1 MVLTGL
7 NKMNLTL
14 GVLLGLLLFLGAG
27 EAQSNQ
33 DCCLSYTKEPLPLKI
48 ITGFTIQFSSE
59 VCDINA
65 IIFHLK
71 KGLRA
76 CANPE
81 DGWVK
86 KHLHRLSKKRKVFKK
101 ISQSHGF

>member
-1 MVLTGL
+1 
-7 NKMNLTL
+7 MNMAL
-14 GVLLGLLLFLGAG
+14 GILLGLFLFLDTG

-33 DCCLSYTKEPLPLKI
+33 DCCLSYTKKPFPLRF
-48 ITGFTIQFSSE
+48 ITGFTKQLSSE

-71 KGLRA
+71 KGGRV
-76 CANPE
+76 CANPQ

-86 KHLHRLSKKRKVFKK
+86 KHLHRLSKKRKMSKK
-101 ISQSHGF
+101 MSHLHGF

>member
-7 NKMNLTL
+7 NKINLPL
-14 GVLLGLLLFLGAG
+14 GVLLGLVLLLGTG
-27 EAQSNQ
+27 KAQSNQ
-33 DCCLSYTKEPLPLKI
+33 DCCLSYTKEPLPLRI
-48 ITGFTIQFSSE
+48 ITGFTKQLSSE

-71 KGLRA
+71 KGWRA
-76 CANPE
+76 CANPQ

-86 KHLHRLSKKRKVFKK
+86 KHLHRLNKKRKMSKK
-101 ISQSHGF
+101 MSQLNGF